1 MESEKGKDEGLTCFP
16 VEGDVTEPDMQDR
29 INYAVKKWE
38 LDHLEAIYEHSAKGV
53 FSAESKTFGTV
64 ILKINPHITQLQSE
78 YQMLAQLSGRH
89 NCKVY
94 AFDENAGLLLE
105 EHIFP
110 GTTLRREMSLEKRLQ
125 VFLQIFQEIH
135 MPADSGATYLN
146 WLEHICEYC
155 VSHQTAVDMASL
167 AHLFCVEM
175 FGKYPDRVLLHGDL
189 HHDNLLLRTD
199 GSYAMIDPKGIIGPA
214 IMDLPR
220 FILNELD
227 TTHSCS
233 DRQHI
238 EEVIRRLDQQSGY
251 PAADI
256 GKLFYMETVLEYIW
270 CLEDG
275 EEMNR
280 HELEIADYIVSSH
293 LPGHCDRTES
303 SGQRPP
309 DISAAQ

>member
-146 WLEHICEYC
+146 WLEHIREYC
-155 VSHQTAVDMASL
+155 VSHQTAVDMASR

-199 GSYAMIDPKGIIGPA
+199 GSYAIVRTGSTLRKSSGGLINSQD
-214 IMDLPR
+214 
-220 FILNELD
+220 
-227 TTHSCS
+227 
-233 DRQHI
+233 
-238 EEVIRRLDQQSGY
+238 IRRR
-251 PAADI
+251 I
-256 GKLFYMETVLEYIW
+256 
-270 CLEDG
+270 
-275 EEMNR
+275 
-280 HELEIADYIVSSH
+280 
-293 LPGHCDRTES
+293 
-303 SGQRPP
+303 
-309 DISAAQ
+309 